1 MSFNQ
6 KEMIHA
12 VKKER
17 AEKQQALDAL
27 QERTGQHRD
36 MICTFRKSLDAL
48 LTTALAYKS
57 QELFNDYHETDEDIL
72 SHKVLDDL
80 KERLDEICNYIL
92 YQDESYE
99 EIAREEYTEAWGTL
113 WDALNASEALKSS
126 E

>member
-12 VKKER
+12 AQKAR

-27 QERTGQHRD
+27 QGIAGQHRD
-36 MICTFRKSLDAL
+36 MIATFKKSLDAL

-80 KERLDEICNYIL
+80 KGRLDEICEYIL

-99 EIAREEYTEAWGTL
+99 EIAREEYTEARSTL
-113 WDALNASEALKSS
+113 WDALNASEALESW